1 MVPYERWSQ
10 LEVQLYNDNIN
21 GAHSDVSVADCVFF
35 FLFFLAPP
43 PSYQSLFGEIQ
54 SARQSSSSTM
64 DFMKKLSSL
73 LAETSK

>member
-1 MVPYERWSQ
+1 MRDGGNQRFNCTMITLMVHTATC
-10 LEVQLYNDNIN
+10 LLLI
-21 GAHSDVSVADCVFF
+21 VFF

>member
-1 MVPYERWSQ
+1 MKGGCNQRFDCTMITLMVHTATC
-10 LEVQLYNDNIN
+10 LLL
-21 GAHSDVSVADCVFF
+21 SVLFL
-35 FLFFLAPP
+35 LFFLEPP